1 MSSRRDNISSSW
13 VGSPRWLLDR
23 ADPAGFGAALA
34 RLTSAAL
41 AKPSLLADVTARA
54 GADSVRTA
62 LAAGLLATGNPVSG
76 PVPLPEKDSRFAD
89 PAWSQNP
96 LFYYL
101 RSQHAVA
108 EHYVQRLLDEADL
121 DDGTR
126 EKARF
131 ALGQLLDA
139 VAPANN
145 PVTNPAVLKKAFD
158 TGGLSLLRGA
168 RNLARDVAESGGR
181 PRQVPPGRFRVG
193 QELATT
199 PGKVVYRNE
208 LMELIQ
214 YTPQTKTV
222 HQVPMLFS
230 PPWINKYY
238 IMDLAPGRSLVEWAV
253 AQGHTCFMI
262 SYHNPG
268 PESADLTLSDYLIKG
283 PKAALD
289 VVTEITGA
297 PEVNITALCVGGT
310 LAAALCAW
318 LDERNQQSVRSL
330 TALNTLLDFD
340 RPGQLGVFT
349 DEETVRRLSRVMGAT
364 GYLPATTMTTT
375 FDFLR
380 ANSLFWSYVVN
391 NWMLGEEPKAF
402 DILAWNEDSMRMA
415 ARTHTEYLRSCYTE
429 NQLARGEMQLA
440 GQQLKLGD
448 IGQDAYFVSAQN
460 DHIAPWHAVFDGA
473 RQLGGSLRFAL
484 SNAGHI
490 AGVVNPPGG
499 RSRHWVSE
507 GDTLPEDPDLWK
519 ARATYVEDTWW
530 HDWTPWIAARAGEQ
544 VKPPPMGSAEHPPL
558 DDAPGRYVHEE

>member
-1 MSSRRDNISSSW
+1 MDNDHDKTEPSW
-13 VGSPRWLLDR
+13 VGLPSWFLDR
-23 ADPAGFGAALA
+23 ADPAGLGPALA
-34 RLTSAAL
+34 RLTAAAVARPSRL
-41 AKPSLLADVTARA
+41 AGIAAQA
-54 GADSVRTA
+54 GADSARTA
-62 LAAGLLATGNPVSG
+62 LAAGLLATGNPVSA
-76 PVPLPEKDSRFAD
+76 PVTAPEKDSRFAD

-101 RSQHAVA
+101 RSQHAVT
-108 EHYVQRLLDEADL
+108 EHYVRRLVDEIDL

-131 ALGQLLDA
+131 ALGQVLDA
-139 VAPANN
+139 LAPSNN
-145 PVTNPAVLKKAFD
+145 PVTNPAVLKKALD
-158 TGGLSLLRGA
+158 TGGQSLLRGA
-168 RNLARDVAESGGR
+168 RNLARDIAESGGR

-193 QELATT
+193 SELAVT

-214 YTPQTKTV
+214 YAPQTTTV
-222 HQVPMLFS
+222 HEVPMLFS

-253 AQGHTCFMI
+253 NQGHTCFMI
-262 SYHNPG
+262 SYRNPG
-268 PESADLTLSDYLIKG
+268 VESADLTLSDYLVQG

-297 PEVNITALCVGGT
+297 PEVNLTALCVGGT
-310 LAAALCAW
+310 LGTALCAW
-318 LDERNQQSVRSL
+318 LAAHNQQTVRSL

-340 RPGQLGVFT
+340 QPGQLGVFT
-349 DEETVRRLSRVMGAT
+349 DEQTVRRLSRVMGAT

-402 DILAWNEDSMRMA
+402 DILAWNDDSMRMA
-415 ARTHTEYLRSCYTE
+415 ARTHAEYLRSCYTE

-440 GQQLKLGD
+440 GERLRLAKV
-448 IGQDAYFVSAQN
+448 GQDAYFVSAQN
-460 DHIAPWHAVFDGA
+460 DHIAPWHAVYEGA
-473 RQLGGSLRFAL
+473 RQLGGSVRFAL

-507 GDTLPEDPDLWK
+507 GKSLRQDPDQWK
-519 ARATYVEDTWW
+519 ANATYVEDTWW
-530 HDWTPWIAARAGEQ
+530 HDWTPWIAKRAGQQ
-544 VKPPPMGSAEHPPL
+544 VKPPPMGSAQHPPL
-558 DDAPGRYVHEE
+558 EDAPGRYVQEE